1 MAEHLLYICK
11 NCGWEIAAPSE
22 GSDMLMDSIV
32 AYFVCHDCK
41 HVFSR
46 YFELGTVFEGTLPCP
61 KCNGRHTDD
70 WKPADNC
77 PECGGELE
85 NQGLYCLED

>member
-1 MAEHLLYICK
+1 MAEYLLYKCK
-11 NCGWEIAAPSE
+11 KCGWEIAAPSE
-22 GSDMLMDSIV
+22 GADMLMDSIV
-32 AYFVCHDCK
+32 AYFLCHDCK

-46 YFELGTVFEGTLPCP
+46 YFELGTIFEGAVPCP
-61 KCNGRHTDD
+61 KCKGHHTKD